1 MKKLNEQR
9 FAYFYEAVQCGSV
22 RAAADKMDIAPS
34 AVSRQISLLEQEI
47 AIPVMERHRRG
58 VVPTEAGQLLIDYY
72 REQGAHQADL
82 LSKLQALRGL
92 TRGHVSIVIGEGF
105 VSDFMSGTMRYFCER
120 HPQISISLD
129 LAGTNDVL
137 RLVAEDVAE
146 IGLVYNPPTDPRI
159 VTRALQR
166 QPMQLVVSP
175 DSPLRNSKT
184 CSLRELSEYP
194 LGLMHSSYGTRQLLA
209 LAEFAAKIK
218 LNPLLTTNSINV
230 LKHFVKSGLGVTLL
244 PRFAVSTEL
253 AASELIAIPIEDDVL
268 ALAEVHL
275 VTRVGRKLS
284 VAANRFVSY
293 SSSLM
298 QAFQVTS

>member
-1 MKKLNEQR
+1 
-9 FAYFYEAVQCGSV
+9 
-22 RAAADKMDIAPS
+22 
-34 AVSRQISLLEQEI
+34 
-47 AIPVMERHRRG
+47 
-58 VVPTEAGQLLIDYY
+58 
-72 REQGAHQADL
+72 
-82 LSKLQALRGL
+82 
-92 TRGHVSIVIGEGF
+92 
-105 VSDFMSGTMRYFCER
+105 
-120 HPQISISLD
+120 
-129 LAGTNDVL
+129 
-137 RLVAEDVAE
+137 VAEDVAE

-253 AASELIAIPIEDDVL
+253 AAGELIAIPIEDDVL

>member
-1 MKKLNEQR
+1 MKKLSEQR
-9 FAYFYEAVQCGSV
+9 LVYFFEAVQCGSV
-22 RAAADKMDIAPS
+22 RAAADKLDIAPS
-34 AVSRQISLLEQEI
+34 AVSRQIALLEQEI

-82 LSKLQALRGL
+82 LSKLQGLRGL
-92 TRGHVSIVIGEGF
+92 KRGHVSIVIGEGF
-105 VSDFMSGTMRYFCER
+105 VSDFMSRPMTYFCER
-120 HPQISISLD
+120 HPQISVSLD

-137 RLVAEDVAE
+137 RMVAEDIAE
-146 IGLVYNPPTDPRI
+146 IGLVYNPPADPKI
-159 VTRALQR
+159 VSRSVQR
-166 QPMQLVVSP
+166 QPMMAVVSAN
-175 DSPLRNSKT
+175 SPLRNSKSCT
-184 CSLRELSEYP
+184 LQELSEYP
-194 LGLMHSSYGTRQLLA
+194 VGLMHTSYGTRQLLA
-209 LAEFAAKIK
+209 LAEYAAKIK
-218 LNPLLTTNSINV
+218 LNPTLTTNSINV
-230 LKHFVKSGLGVTLL
+230 LKHFVKSELGVTLL

-253 AASELIAIPIEDDVL
+253 AAGELFAIPLEDDVL
-268 ALAEVHL
+268 AVAEVRL